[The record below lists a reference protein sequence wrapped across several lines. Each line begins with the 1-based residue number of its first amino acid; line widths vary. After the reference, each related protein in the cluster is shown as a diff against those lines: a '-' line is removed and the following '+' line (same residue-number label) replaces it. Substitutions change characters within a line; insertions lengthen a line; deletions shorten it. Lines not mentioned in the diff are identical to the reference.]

1 MKFPKELFFL
11 QKHLSVSVYYKI
23 DFLEKK
29 LVKLLG
35 KHLHWSP
42 IFSNAA
48 GFGP

>member
-11 QKHLSVSVYYKI
+11 QKHLSGGVYYKI
-23 DFLEKK
+23 DFLKKK

-35 KHLHWSP
+35 KHLHRSP

-48 GFGP
+48 GFGR